1 MDLEYKKFEE
11 KDLDMLIKFY
21 MDYYNSQGGTWTDDI
36 ARKRIHQ
43 IATME
48 DSLVVLQFDKERL
61 SGFLMGYVKYFD
73 DSRGF
78 FLEEILISSE
88 FQCRGYGTKLLYY
101 LKEEL
106 AKNNCSWIE
115 LLTTTSE
122 LHQRFYTKNGY
133 RLSGKLVLEH
143 LDL

>member
-78 FLEEILISSE
+78 FWK
-88 FQCRGYGTKLLYY
+88 RY
-101 LKEEL
+101 
-106 AKNNCSWIE
+106 
-115 LLTTTSE
+115 
-122 LHQRFYTKNGY
+122 
-133 RLSGKLVLEH
+133 
-143 LDL
+143 